1 MTDKARAVFQAHAGS
16 YADDLRRRLVPPF
29 DVFYGTAVA
38 ALGAVAPLRR
48 VLDLGAGTGLLSG
61 MVAAAHPGAALTLL
75 DGAPAMLEQARER
88 LSGVEASFRVGDLR
102 EPLPAPGSVDANRG
116 TVDADGGTVDADR
129 GADDVDR
136 GADGADGGT
145 VDADRGVDDVDRGW
159 DAIVSALAIHH
170 LDDAGK
176 RDLYARVHDALR
188 PGGIF
193 VNAEQVLGRTPAIQA
208 GYRAWHRATSA
219 ALGTTPEEW
228 AASEE
233 RMAHDL
239 WAPVEE
245 QIAWLEQAG
254 FPDADAPFRDHCF
267 AVLVAR
273 KPG

>member
-16 YADDLRRRLVPPF
+16 YADDLRRRLIPPF
-29 DVFYGTAVA
+29 DAFYGTAVA
-38 ALGAVAPLRR
+38 ALDTSLGGRVSR

-61 MVAAAHPGAALTLL
+61 MVAAAWPSAELTLV
-75 DGAPAMLEQARER
+75 DGAPAMLDQARER
-88 LSGVEASFRVGDLR
+88 LAGVADASFVVGDLR
-102 EPLPAPGSVDANRG
+102 DPLPAAGGAGAAGGAAADAGDDGSS
-116 TVDADGGTVDADR
+116 T
-129 GADDVDR
+129 GA
-136 GADGADGGT
+136 A
-145 VDADRGVDDVDRGW
+145 GW

-176 RDLYARVHDALR
+176 RDLFARVHTALR
-188 PGGIF
+188 PGGVF

-208 GYRAWHRATSA
+208 GYRTWHRATSA

-233 RMAHDL
+233 RMAHDI
-239 WAPVEE
+239 WAPVGD
-245 QIAWLEQAG
+245 QLAWLEAAG

-267 AVLVAR
+267 AVFVAR